1 MGKTPNPKGTPLRPK
16 DHIRQVRPKNGH
28 RNGRSFD
35 TQRKRKRIRNEKR
48 SGGYIRTERK
58 IPTGPHI

>member
-35 TQRKRKRIRNEKR
+35 TQRKRKRIRNEK
-48 SGGYIRTERK
+48 
-58 IPTGPHI
+58 